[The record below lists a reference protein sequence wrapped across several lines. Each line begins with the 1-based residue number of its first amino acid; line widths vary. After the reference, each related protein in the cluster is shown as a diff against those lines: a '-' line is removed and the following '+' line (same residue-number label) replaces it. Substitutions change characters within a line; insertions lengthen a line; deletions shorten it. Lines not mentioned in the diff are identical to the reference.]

1 MQARRNSEAVRHLES
16 YGSSHRS
23 EKRLLPQTLA
33 VYRSCRERTQRL
45 KMSDEPELSKRAD
58 KRTNLFVKASF
69 SSPTASGSVVIRN
82 ISTVGCYVE
91 GQILPAL
98 GERVRLRRGS
108 SSATGLVTRV
118 AEKGIGIRFERHTD
132 VSEWLPTGS
141 RRQQAVDT
149 QIGQILAGQGD
160 VERSAGADEGFGPD
174 ELNSLADTL
183 DVLADALSEDS
194 AVVAQYAAKLQALD
208 VVAQKIRKLAAQ
220 MGSAR

>member
-1 MQARRNSEAVRHLES
+1 
-16 YGSSHRS
+16 
-23 EKRLLPQTLA
+23 
-33 VYRSCRERTQRL
+33 
-45 KMSDEPELSKRAD
+45 MSDQPELSKRAE

-91 GQILPAL
+91 GQTLPAL

-118 AEKGIGIRFERHTD
+118 AEKGVGIRFERHTD

-141 RRQQAVDT
+141 SRQQAVDT
-149 QIGQILAGQGD
+149 QIGQILAGQEDTNGN
-160 VERSAGADEGFGPD
+160 AGAAKDFGPD
-174 ELNSLADTL
+174 ELNSLADML
-183 DVLADALSEDS
+183 DVLADALSEDTV
-194 AVVAQYAAKLQALD
+194 VVAQYGAKLQALD
-208 VVAQKIRKLAAQ
+208 VVAQKIRKLASQ